1 MTPSP
6 HACKPMSRDPRIDA
20 YIEGAAPFAQPI
32 LSHVRDLVHE
42 ACPQVEETVKWGM
55 PTFVHAGGILCGMAA
70 FKQHA
75 SFGFWK
81 HALVVGEGGQADAAP
96 GDDRPRDG
104 MGSYGKLA
112 SLKDLPPKKT
122 LLAHIRKAMKLNED
136 GVKAP
141 ARRKSAPKPPPEAPA
156 DLVTALKKN
165 KAAQAAYDAF
175 PPGCKREYVEWIVEA
190 KREETRAKR
199 LAQAVEW
206 MAEGKRRNWKYENC

>member
-1 MTPSP
+1 MALSSE
-6 HACKPMSRDPRIDA
+6 ACKSMTRDPRIDA
-20 YIEGAAPFAQPI
+20 YIERAAPFAQP
-32 LSHVRDLVHE
+32 LLTHLRELVHE
-42 ACPQVEETVKWGM
+42 TCPDVEETIKWGM

-81 HALVVGEGGQADAAP
+81 HALVVGEGE
-96 GDDRPRDG
+96 PRDG
-104 MGSYGKLA
+104 MGSYGKMT

-141 ARRKSAPKPPPEAPA
+141 AQRKSAPKPPPEAPA
-156 DLVTALKKN
+156 DLVAALKKN
-165 KAAQAAYDAF
+165 KAAKAIFDAF
-175 PPGCKREYVEWIVEA
+175 PPSCKREYVEWIVEA

-199 LAQAVEW
+199 LTQAIEW

>member
-81 HALVVGEGGQADAAP
+81 HALVVGEGE
-96 GDDRPRDG
+96 PRDG
-104 MGSYGKLA
+104 MGSYGKMT
-112 SLKDLPPKKT
+112 SLQDLPPKKT
-122 LLAHIRKAMKLNED
+122 LLAHVRKAMKLNED
-136 GVKAP
+136 GVKSP
-141 ARRKSAPKPPPEAPA
+141 AARKAAPKPPPEAPD
-156 DLVTALKKN
+156 DLLSALKKN
-165 KAAQAAYDAF
+165 KAAKATFDAF
-175 PPGCKREYVEWIVEA
+175 PPGCKREYIEWIVEA
-190 KREETRAKR
+190 RRDETRAKR